1 MNTWQNAVITN
12 KGLALQAKLIAG
24 TTLNITRAVTGSG
37 YVTPGLLQQQT
48 AVTSPQQTMSFRTIT
63 YPEIGEACVPVY
75 IENDGL
81 ATGYTAMQVGIY
93 ATDPDE
99 GEILFFIAQAQ
110 SGTGTVVPSE
120 TESPGYSA
128 EWNFYF
134 QYGQADDV
142 NVTVDPSNTVSHAE
156 FEAHVNDKDNPHD
169 VTRAQLGLGVTAVT
183 TAGTDLDTYTS
194 RGIFTFA
201 SAYAP
206 INAPTGN
213 ANGWLFVIPWNEPE
227 SVATVKQVWMR
238 HGAVSSNDHESYIRT
253 RIAST
258 GLWSNWAKVI
268 TTEDLQNNGTT
279 TEAGY
284 ALDAQMG
291 KTLQDGIDI
300 LNDKVIIRDVT
311 TANTDL
317 DTYLDQGIY
326 TFASAYAPTNAPSG
340 NTNGWLFVIP
350 WNKTGSVATIKQ
362 IWMRHGAV
370 SSNDHETYIRTRIAS
385 QNTWSSWAKAITTKD
400 LQNNATTTAD
410 GYALDARMGKTLQG
424 EIDTLNNSLVLTNKK
439 WFHITNLN
447 LPSGR
452 KGVQIHFSGASRNN
466 NILFTDTNKNVY
478 IIVQDW
484 SQITSTSPVQL
495 SPIVLHEG
503 SGIQQVQAAKTDAG
517 YRLKFLYETAP
528 VPGTLLSL
536 DGTISFNSQEFTNS

>member
-75 IENDGL
+75 IENGGL

-142 NVTVDPSNTVSHAE
+142 NVTVDPSNTVSHSE

-169 VTRAQLGLGVTAVT
+169 VTRAQLGLGVTEVT

-268 TTEDLQNNGTT
+268 TTEDLQNNVTT
-279 TEAGY
+279 TEA
-284 ALDAQMG
+284 
-291 KTLQDGIDI
+291 
-300 LNDKVIIRDVT
+300 
-311 TANTDL
+311 
-317 DTYLDQGIY
+317 
-326 TFASAYAPTNAPSG
+326 
-340 NTNGWLFVIP
+340 
-350 WNKTGSVATIKQ
+350 
-362 IWMRHGAV
+362 
-370 SSNDHETYIRTRIAS
+370 
-385 QNTWSSWAKAITTKD
+385 
-400 LQNNATTTAD
+400 
-410 GYALDARMGKTLQG
+410 GYALDARMGKTLHG
-424 EIDTLNNSLVLTNKK
+424 EIDTLKDSLLRPHYLGDATGRTAITVPSDWEYAFFDVWIDGSKNRIIPFSLSRGTVAIGATYELRNGYYGDSGNYAYVSVNATFSADYTLSLVINTAALTG
-439 WFHITNLN
+439 TDY
-447 LPSGR
+447 S
-452 KGVQIHFSGASRNN
+452 ATSR
-466 NILFTDTNKNVY
+466 
-478 IIVQDW
+478 
-484 SQITSTSPVQL
+484 L
-495 SPIVLHEG
+495 SVN
-503 SGIQQVQAAKTDAG
+503 
-517 YRLKFLYETAP
+517 YM
-528 VPGTLLSL
+528 
-536 DGTISFNSQEFTNS
+536 SFPRRA